1 MYVTVTSKCEII
13 TTHHCR
19 DVEVIRVQDMYVDHW
34 KVKDAPGVMKYTRY
48 SLQLDFFC
56 GVLFYMKF
64 CSFCFFLSFS
74 TAEIVLFIILVSYF
88 KMSPE
93 KKIELQ
99 KRNWPI
105 CNDGIKAQKICTT
118 RKFFLTNEIKFLM
131 AFSEKKNAIFSCKSL
146 F

>member
-19 DVEVIRVQDMYVDHW
+19 DVEVIRVQEMYVDHW
-34 KVKDAPGVMKYTRY
+34 KVKDAPGVMKYKVY
-48 SLQLDFFC
+48 YWIFSAGAVLYEILQFF
-56 GVLFYMKF
+56 
-64 CSFCFFLSFS
+64 FFLSFS

-99 KRNWPI
+99 KRN
-105 CNDGIKAQKICTT
+105 
-118 RKFFLTNEIKFLM
+118 
-131 AFSEKKNAIFSCKSL
+131 
-146 F
+146 